1 MKALKTPLASMQYG
15 MEDFLAK
22 LVAQACSEFIP
33 RSPLTTHAH
42 IRRERKGGRRE
53 ERKRER
59 GGGGGGGGGGGVG
72 EGEGGRERLR
82 LYQPCLDFWLS
93 S

>member
-33 RSPLTTHAH
+33 LLSASLMSHT
-42 IRRERKGGRRE
+42 RREREKGRE
-53 ERKRER
+53 
-59 GGGGGGGGGGGVG
+59 G
-72 EGEGGRERLR
+72 EGERGGRERLR
-82 LYQPCLDFWLS
+82 LYQP
-93 S
+93 

>member
-33 RSPLTTHAH
+33 LLSPLTHTHTH
-42 IRRERKGGRRE
+42 REREGGERREREREVGGRGR
-53 ERKRER
+53 
-59 GGGGGGGGGGGVG
+59 
-72 EGEGGRERLR
+72 GRERLR